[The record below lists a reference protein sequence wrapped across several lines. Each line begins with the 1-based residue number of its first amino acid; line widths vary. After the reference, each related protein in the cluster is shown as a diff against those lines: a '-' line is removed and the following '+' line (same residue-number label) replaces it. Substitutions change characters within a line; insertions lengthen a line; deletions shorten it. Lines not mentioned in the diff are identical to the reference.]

1 MSLQN
6 VLAISS
12 LMSLGMASLATVIH
26 FFQREANY
34 TEYEY
39 LQQQEDP
46 ESFRPNYNRVTWN
59 GPIGEDRNFCAICRA
74 CIKYNNKRKTLEC
87 QHSFH
92 EKCINQWLIV
102 KRTCPIC
109 RMVLTNPS

>member
-59 GPIGEDRNFCAICRA
+59 GPIGEDRCVRF
-74 CIKYNNKRKTLEC
+74 
-87 QHSFH
+87 
-92 EKCINQWLIV
+92 
-102 KRTCPIC
+102 
-109 RMVLTNPS
+109 